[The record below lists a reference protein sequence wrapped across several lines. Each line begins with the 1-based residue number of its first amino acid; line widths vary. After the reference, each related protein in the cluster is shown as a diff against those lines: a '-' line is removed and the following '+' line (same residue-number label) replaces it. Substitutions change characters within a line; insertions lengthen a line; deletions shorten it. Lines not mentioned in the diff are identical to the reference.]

1 MFWEIPVLMALH
13 LIAAVVWIGGMFLAY
28 TCLRPAAGALEPSVR
43 GPLWHGVLR
52 RFLAAVWVAVV
63 VLPAS
68 GYRMSALRFGGLA
81 DAPAYV
87 HAMQAIGW
95 VMIALF
101 VYLYFGPY
109 RRLGRAVADGSTGAA
124 GAALGRTRRVVQ
136 INLGLGMALLV
147 VVAAG
152 RFFAF

>member
-28 TCLRPAAGALEPSVR
+28 TCLRPAAGGLAPAVR

-52 RFLAAVWVAVV
+52 RFLATVWVAVV

-68 GYRMSALRFGGLA
+68 GYRLSALRFGGLA
-81 DAPAYV
+81 DAPIYV
-87 HAMQAIGW
+87 HAMQGIGW

-101 VYLYFGPY
+101 LYLYFGPY
-109 RRLGRAVADGSTGAA
+109 RRLGHAVSGGDTRAA
-124 GAALGRTRRVVQ
+124 GTALGGIRRVVQ
-136 INLGLGMALLV
+136 INLGLGMVLLV